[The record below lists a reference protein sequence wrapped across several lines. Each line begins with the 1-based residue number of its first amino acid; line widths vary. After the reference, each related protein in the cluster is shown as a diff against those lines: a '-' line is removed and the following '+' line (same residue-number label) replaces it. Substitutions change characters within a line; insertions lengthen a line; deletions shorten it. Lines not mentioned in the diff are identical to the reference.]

1 MRAFPVE
8 LDDETVEEL
17 ERERALLGFES
28 RSAYVSWIVE
38 HRASI
43 DEGSDLDGL
52 LAAYR
57 ERIAQ
62 LEARLAAVGE
72 FDDEAQTEDEDAPP
86 SAASELDRSDDSPTE
101 THADPC
107 SPSGRGVTGSGVVAN
122 SDGGWRQS
130 RSDPTVQVRGSPQT
144 TVRQG
149 PTARSTAD
157 EHSESDRTNPDDGA
171 ESPDDGAE
179 SAGDRRNQN
188 EPASGRTDQDEP
200 ASDRPTEEIES
211 NLSPERIARIQ
222 NDPIAEDAGVL
233 GTVEVDRLDEL
244 SRRAVAK
251 TRKRLDRDVQT
262 GLEYSSATDLA
273 ASDVRLGEDVVD
285 LDSLSIP
292 GRSKDVVERRR
303 EAAGHAIAYLRD
315 CGRARKSQVV
325 DALYE
330 EYPAGYDTTDSWWR
344 CIKAALRQV
353 DAIDGGDGAR
363 VWTFDE

>member
-1 MRAFPVE
+1 MRAIPVE

-62 LEARLAAVGE
+62 LEARLAAVDERDGE
-72 FDDEAQTEDEDAPP
+72 AATAGGDVPP
-86 SAASELDRSDDSPTE
+86 SGASEPDRSDGSPTA
-101 THADPC
+101 THTEPS
-107 SPSGRGVTGSGVVAN
+107 SPSGSGVTGSGAVAN

-157 EHSESDRTNPDDGA
+157 EHAEGARTNPG
-171 ESPDDGAE
+171 DGAE
-179 SAGDRRNQN
+179 SADDRLDAD
-188 EPASGRTDQDEP
+188 EPASGRADEQ
-200 ASDRPTEEIES
+200 IES

-222 NDPIAEDAGVL
+222 DDPIAEDAGVL

-262 GLEYSSATDLA
+262 GLEYSSRTDLA

-292 GRSKDVVERRR
+292 GRSEDVVERRR

-330 EYPAGYDTTDSWWR
+330 EYPAGYDTADGWWR

-353 DAIDGGDGAR
+353 DAIGGGDGAR
-363 VWTFDE
+363 VWTFDSEE